1 MNLDSIHQLRLEFEK
16 MFARIPTFILST
28 DSLHVVLWHA
38 LLECNDV
45 LMRLAVDRVLTDRQI
60 SKIINDFSDYT
71 EAIIDN
77 TPEYLHLHIS
87 AYYTIILE
95 KMIMRSKEEEHY
107 EVSANVKKFSDFYFN
122 NNITTP

>member
-1 MNLDSIHQLRLEFEK
+1 MDLSSIQQLRLEFEK
-16 MFARIPTFILST
+16 MFSRIPTFILST

-45 LMRLAVDRVLTDRQI
+45 LMSLVVSKILSDRQI
-60 SKIINDFSDYT
+60 AKIINDFADFI

-77 TPEYLHLHIS
+77 TPEALHLHIS
-87 AYYTIILE
+87 AYYTILLE
-95 KMIMRSKEEEHY
+95 KMIMRGKEEELY

>member
-16 MFARIPTFILST
+16 MFSRIPNFISSI
-28 DSLHVVLWHA
+28 DNLHVVLWHA

-45 LMRLAVDRVLTDRQI
+45 LMRLVVARVLSDRQI
-60 SKIINDFSDYT
+60 SKIINDFHDYI

-77 TPEYLHLHIS
+77 TPGALHLHIS
-87 AYYTIILE
+87 AYYTILLK